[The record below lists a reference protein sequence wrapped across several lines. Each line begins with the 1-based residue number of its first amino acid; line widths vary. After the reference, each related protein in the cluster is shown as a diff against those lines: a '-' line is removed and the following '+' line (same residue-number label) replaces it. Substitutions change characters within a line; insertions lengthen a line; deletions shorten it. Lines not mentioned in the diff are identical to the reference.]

1 MEELSRKDLYEYLR
15 TIQKAA
21 GVQNSRIDPKEITEE
36 EWADFCMGEGAAR
49 LAEGI
54 IQRYGLAIPDIP

>member
-1 MEELSRKDLYEYLR
+1 MEELSRKELYEYLR

-21 GVQNSRIDPKEITEE
+21 SIQNAKIDPKEITEE
-36 EWADFCMGEGAAR
+36 EWADFCMREGAAR

-54 IQRYGLAIPDIP
+54 IQRYGLSIPDVS